1 MSEAP
6 EMGVHSDAYTAVILD
21 PDDPDDREV
30 LEGLHADE
38 RISMLDRH
46 AQARRG
52 LAELRPKPDEA
63 VMDEPMRWA
72 YYPWRRSAVAILGPR
87 GYRALRLDRNRNMI
101 TSAEQDRLGTLK
113 LGVAGLSVG
122 HVIAHTMAVQG
133 LCGELRLADFDVLEL
148 SNLNRVPATVFDL
161 GVNKAKVAA
170 RRVAEVDPYLPVHVL
185 DDGLTFDNAD
195 SFVAGLD
202 IVVEEC
208 DALDMKAVLR
218 EMARARGIPVLMSTS
233 DRGLVDV
240 ERFDLE
246 PTRPILHGLLGE
258 VDAALFPGMSS
269 REKIPHILRHLD
281 AERLSPRTAASL
293 VEVDRSLSTWPQLA
307 SDVNLGATALAEAVR
322 RIGLGEPL
330 NSGRARVDVGWALDQ
345 LREPEMASA
354 PSIVPPPPQSGPA
367 PVGVVDIVA
376 AAANRAP
383 SGGNVQPWWIETSEN
398 GVTIGLAAE
407 RTSALD
413 VGFRGSAVAVGAAV
427 FNARVAAAAH
437 ARLGP
442 VTVTEDD
449 DRDVPLRATVGFADG
464 DDPTLGALY
473 EPMLLRVTNRAIGK
487 PLELPESTIVA
498 LQDAADRE
506 GARLRVLTDRTQLE
520 VAARLL
526 GAADRIRYL
535 TARLHAEMIDELRW
549 PGDPEPDT
557 GIEVASLG
565 LDPSDEAVLGILRRA
580 DVMAH
585 LAEWDAGTALG
596 DFTRDRV
603 SASSGLGV
611 VTMTGSRLTDF
622 ARGGSS
628 AEAVWIS
635 AEQHGL
641 AVQPMSP
648 VFLYART
655 PDELT
660 ALSPGF
666 SGELTRLRSDF
677 RDLARVDAADELVLV
692 MRFTAADRPAMP
704 SRRNP
709 DRIKLPPG
717 PDHLT

>member
-6 EMGVHSDAYTAVILD
+6 DMGLHADAYTAVILD
-21 PDDPDDREV
+21 PRDPGDREV
-30 LEGLHADE
+30 LDQLRADE
-38 RISMLDRH
+38 RITLLDHLEQTRK
-46 AQARRG
+46 G
-52 LAELRPKPDEA
+52 LAALRPRPDLA
-63 VMDEPMRWA
+63 VLDEPMRWA
-72 YYPWRRSAVAILGPR
+72 YYPWRRSAVAVLGPV

-101 TSAEQDRLGTLK
+101 TSAEQDRLGALK
-113 LGVAGLSVG
+113 IGVAGLSVG
-122 HVIAHTMAVQG
+122 HVIAHTLAVQG
-133 LCGELRLADFDVLEL
+133 LCGELRLADFDLLEL

-170 RRVAEVDPYLPVHVL
+170 RRIAEVDPYLPVHVL
-185 DDGLTFDNAD
+185 DAGLTVENAE
-195 SFVAGLD
+195 SFVDGLD

-208 DALDMKAVLR
+208 DSLDMKAVLR
-218 EMARARGIPVLMSTS
+218 EMARSRGIPVLMSTS

-246 PTRPILHGLLGE
+246 PSRAILHGLLGE

-330 NSGRARVDVGWALDQ
+330 NSGRARIDVGWALDQ
-345 LREPEMASA
+345 LQEPEMAGLTPAA
-354 PSIVPPPPQSGPA
+354 PTPPPEST
-367 PVGVVDIVA
+367 PVGVANIVA
-376 AAANRAP
+376 AAASRAP
-383 SGGNVQPWWIETSEN
+383 SGGNVQPWSIAVAES
-398 GVTIGLAAE
+398 GVTIGLAPE
-407 RTSALD
+407 RTSTLD

-442 VTVTEDD
+442 VTVTEGD
-449 DRDVPLRATVGFADG
+449 DRDVPLRATVRFGDG
-464 DDPTLGALY
+464 DDPDLGALY
-473 EPMLLRVTNRAIGK
+473 EPMLNRITNRALGK
-487 PLELPESTIVA
+487 SLAFPESTIAA
-498 LQDAADRE
+498 LQDVAGRE
-506 GARLRVLTDRTQLE
+506 GASLRTLTDRTQLE
-520 VAARLL
+520 AAAQLL

-549 PGDPEPDT
+549 PGDPDPDT
-557 GIEVASLG
+557 GIEVGSLG
-565 LDPSDEAVLGILRRA
+565 LDASDEAVLGILRRG
-580 DVMAH
+580 DVMAQ
-585 LAEWDAGTALG
+585 LAEWDAGVALG

-603 SASSGLGV
+603 SACSGLGV
-611 VTMTGSRLTDF
+611 VTVTGSRLTDF

-628 AEAVWIS
+628 AEAVWIG

-655 PDELT
+655 PDELS

-666 SGELTRLRSDF
+666 SGELARLKAGF
-677 RDLARVDAADELVLV
+677 RDLAGVDSADELVLV
-692 MRFTAADRPAMP
+692 LRFTAAERPVVP
-704 SRRNP
+704 SRRNA

-717 PDHLT
+717 PDHVT

>member
-1 MSEAP
+1 MSDAP
-6 EMGVHSDAYTAVILD
+6 EMGIHADAYSAVILD
-21 PDDPDDREV
+21 PRDPADREV
-30 LEGLHADE
+30 LDGLRADQ
-38 RISMLDRH
+38 RITLLDRH
-46 AQARRG
+46 ARARQN
-52 LAELRPKPDEA
+52 LAELRPLPDET
-63 VMDEPMRWA
+63 VLDEPMRWA
-72 YYPWRRSAVAILGPR
+72 YYPWRRSAVAVLGPR

-101 TSAEQDRLGTLK
+101 TAAEQDRLGALK
-113 LGVAGLSVG
+113 VGVAGLSVG
-122 HVIAHTMAVQG
+122 HVIAHTLAVQG
-133 LCGELRLADFDVLEL
+133 LCGEMRLADFDILEL

-170 RRVAEVDPYLPVHVL
+170 RRIAEVDPYLPVHVVEE
-185 DDGLTFDNAD
+185 GLTFDNAD
-195 SFVAGLD
+195 AFVAGLD

-218 EMARARGIPVLMSTS
+218 EMARSRGIPVLMATS

-322 RIGLGEPL
+322 RIGLGEQL
-330 NSGRARVDVGWALDQ
+330 NSGRARIDVGWALDQ
-345 LREPEMASA
+345 LREPEMAGERPIA
-354 PSIVPPPPQSGPA
+354 PPAPQADPA
-367 PVGVVDIVA
+367 PVGVANIVA

-383 SGGNVQPWWIETSEN
+383 SGGNVQPWSIEAAEN
-398 GVTIGLAAE
+398 GMTIGLAPE

-413 VGFRGSAVAVGAAV
+413 VGFRGSAVAVGAAL

-437 ARLGP
+437 SRLGP
-442 VTVTEDD
+442 VTVTDDGEDA
-449 DRDVPLRATVGFADG
+449 PLSATVGFGDG

-473 EPMLLRVTNRAIGK
+473 EPMLLRVTNRALGK
-487 PLELPESTIVA
+487 PLELPAQTIAA
-498 LQDAADRE
+498 LQSAAYDE
-506 GARLRVLTDRTQLE
+506 GAQLRVLTDRTQLE
-520 VAARLL
+520 AAARLL

-535 TARLHAEMIDELRW
+535 TARLHAEMIGELRW
-549 PGDPEPDT
+549 PGDADPDT
-557 GIEVASLG
+557 GIEVGSLG
-565 LDPSDEAVLGILRRA
+565 LDASDEAVLGILRRA

-585 LAEWDAGTALG
+585 LAEWNAGTALG

-603 SASSGLGV
+603 LTASGLGV
-611 VTMTGSRLTDF
+611 VTVTGTRLTDF

-628 AEAVWIS
+628 AEAVWIC

-641 AVQPMSP
+641 AVQPISP

-655 PDELT
+655 SAELS
-660 ALSPGF
+660 ALSAEF
-666 SGELTRLRSDF
+666 SGELARLRSDF
-677 RDLARVDAADELVLV
+677 RDLAEVDTADELVLV
-692 MRFTAADRPAMP
+692 MRFSAAERPP
-704 SRRNP
+704 VTSRRNS
-709 DRIKLPPG
+709 DRIKLSPG
-717 PDHLT
+717 SDQLT

>member
-1 MSEAP
+1 MSDAP
-6 EMGVHSDAYTAVILD
+6 EMGIHADAYTAVVLD
-21 PDDPDDREV
+21 PRDPGDREV
-30 LEGLHADE
+30 LDGLRADE
-38 RISMLDRH
+38 RITLLDRH
-46 AQARRG
+46 ARARQN
-52 LAELRPKPDEA
+52 LAELRPLPDET
-63 VMDEPMRWA
+63 VLDEPMRWA
-72 YYPWRRSAVAILGPR
+72 YYPWRRSAVAVLGPR

-101 TSAEQDRLGTLK
+101 TAAEQDRLGALK
-113 LGVAGLSVG
+113 VGVAGLSVG
-122 HVIAHTMAVQG
+122 HVIAHTLAVQG
-133 LCGELRLADFDVLEL
+133 LCGELRLADFDILEL

-170 RRVAEVDPYLPVHVL
+170 RRIAEVDPYLPVHVL
-185 DDGLTFDNAD
+185 DEGLTFENAD
-195 SFVAGLD
+195 TFVTGLD

-218 EMARARGIPVLMSTS
+218 EVARSRGIPVLMSTS

-322 RIGLGEPL
+322 RIGLGERL
-330 NSGRARVDVGWALDQ
+330 NSGRARIDVGWALDQ
-345 LREPEMASA
+345 LREPEMAGTT
-354 PSIVPPPPQSGPA
+354 SIVPPPSQADPA
-367 PVGVVDIVA
+367 PVGVANIVA

-383 SGGNVQPWWIETSEN
+383 SGGNVQPWSIETAEN
-398 GVTIGLAAE
+398 GLTIGLAPE

-437 ARLGP
+437 SRLGP
-442 VTVTEDD
+442 VTVTDDGEDA
-449 DRDVPLRATVGFADG
+449 PLRATVGFGDG
-464 DDPTLGALY
+464 GDPTLGALY
-473 EPMLLRVTNRAIGK
+473 EPMLLRVTNRALGK
-487 PLELPESTIVA
+487 PLELPAQAIVA
-498 LQDAADRE
+498 LQSAAYDE

-520 VAARLL
+520 AAAQLL

-535 TARLHAEMIDELRW
+535 TARLHAEMIGELRW
-549 PGDPEPDT
+549 PGDADPDT
-557 GIEVASLG
+557 GIDVGSLG
-565 LDPSDEAVLGILRRA
+565 LDASDEAVLGILRRA

-585 LAEWDAGTALG
+585 LAEWNAGTALG

-603 SASSGLGV
+603 STASGLGV
-611 VTMTGSRLTDF
+611 VTVTGTRLTDF

-628 AEAVWIS
+628 AEAVWIC

-641 AVQPMSP
+641 AVQPISP

-655 PDELT
+655 SDELS
-660 ALSPGF
+660 ALSAEF
-666 SGELTRLRSDF
+666 SGELARLKSDF
-677 RDLARVDAADELVLV
+677 RDLARVDSADELVLV
-692 MRFTAADRPAMP
+692 MRFTAADRPP
-704 SRRNP
+704 VTSRRNR
-709 DRIKLPPG
+709 DRIKLSPG
-717 PDHLT
+717 SDQVT

>member
-1 MSEAP
+1 M
-6 EMGVHSDAYTAVILD
+6 SDAPQMGIHADAYSAVILD
-21 PDDPDDREV
+21 PRDPGDREV
-30 LEGLHADE
+30 LDGLRADE
-38 RISMLDRH
+38 RITLLDRH
-46 AQARRG
+46 ARARQS
-52 LAELRPKPDEA
+52 LAELRPLPDET
-63 VMDEPMRWA
+63 VLDEPMRWA

-101 TSAEQDRLGTLK
+101 TAAEQDRLGALK
-113 LGVAGLSVG
+113 VGVAGLSVG
-122 HVIAHTMAVQG
+122 HVIAHTLAVQG
-133 LCGELRLADFDVLEL
+133 LCGEMRLADFDILEL

-170 RRVAEVDPYLPVHVL
+170 RRIAEVDPYLPVHVL
-185 DDGLTFDNAD
+185 EEGLTFDNAD
-195 SFVAGLD
+195 AFVAGLD

-218 EMARARGIPVLMSTS
+218 EMARSRGIPVLMSTS

-307 SDVNLGATALAEAVR
+307 SDVNLGATVLAEAVR

-330 NSGRARVDVGWALDQ
+330 NSGRARIDVGWALDQ
-345 LREPEMASA
+345 LREPEMAGER
-354 PSIVPPPPQSGPA
+354 PIVPPAPQADPA
-367 PVGVVDIVA
+367 PVGVANIVA

-383 SGGNVQPWWIETSEN
+383 SGGNVQPWSIEAAEN
-398 GVTIGLAAE
+398 GMTIGLAPE

-413 VGFRGSAVAVGAAV
+413 VGFRGSAVAVGAAL

-437 ARLGP
+437 SRLGP
-442 VTVTEDD
+442 VTVTDDGEDA
-449 DRDVPLRATVGFADG
+449 PLSATVGFGDG

-473 EPMLLRVTNRAIGK
+473 EPMLLRVTNRALGK
-487 PLELPESTIVA
+487 PLELPAQTIAA
-498 LQDAADRE
+498 LQSTAYDE
-506 GARLRVLTDRTQLE
+506 GAQLRVLTDRTQLE
-520 VAARLL
+520 AAARLL

-535 TARLHAEMIDELRW
+535 TARLHAEMIGELRW
-549 PGDPEPDT
+549 PGDADPDT
-557 GIEVASLG
+557 GIEVGSLG
-565 LDPSDEAVLGILRRA
+565 LDASDEAVLGILRRA

-585 LAEWDAGTALG
+585 LAEWNAGTALG

-603 SASSGLGV
+603 LTASGLGV
-611 VTMTGSRLTDF
+611 VTVTGTRLTDF

-628 AEAVWIS
+628 AEAVWIC

-641 AVQPMSP
+641 AVQPISP

-655 PDELT
+655 SDELS
-660 ALSPGF
+660 ALSAEF

-677 RDLARVDAADELVLV
+677 RDLAGVDTADELVLV
-692 MRFTAADRPAMP
+692 MRISAAERPP
-704 SRRNP
+704 VTSRRNS
-709 DRIKLPPG
+709 DRIKLSPG
-717 PDHLT
+717 SDQLT